1 MTIEIQNVGPIHS
14 LSIPL
19 PDGGGVVRLLGA
31 NGSGKSTALA
41 AVDSAARG
49 VPMEARARRG
59 TKSGTIE
66 GLGIKLSVGPQR
78 MGARKGELTVDAF
91 DQRIRL
97 GDLVDPGLK
106 DADAAN
112 RKRIQTLCAIAG
124 IEPDAAKFRALCADL
139 DDSAL
144 RGELVEVAARV
155 RAELHRRA
163 REHETRATEQAE
175 RARTLFEQVADVDGA
190 PAADAAQAALESA
203 IGAESALK
211 ARAAQA
217 GEAQR
222 RAEKARAE
230 LERIGADAPDLD
242 ALGASVHR
250 DRRAEADAEKAV
262 AAAKAALAEREA
274 ELEAVQAQHRD
285 SERELESALR
295 AEADRAAARKALE
308 EATAV
313 ADAPTD
319 GDLSAV
325 HDAVTQARA
334 DVARAAQAER
344 AAGQREQAQAAEA
357 TALAESKRAESLRDA
372 ASRTDAV
379 LVEHLSSVMPE
390 GLRVIDGRLA
400 IERDG
405 VPVDYAELSEGERWR
420 IAIDAALSASGARQ
434 MIAIEQPAWEGL
446 DADARAAIHAHA
458 VERGAWILTAE
469 ADHDAVGPLRAE
481 AFTR

>member
-14 LSIPL
+14 LTIPL
-19 PDGGGVVRLLGA
+19 PDGGGVVRLRGP

-59 TKSGTIE
+59 TKSGTVE

-124 IEPDAAKFRALCADL
+124 IEPDAERFRALCADL

-190 PAADAAQAALESA
+190 PAADVAQAALESA

-217 GEAQR
+217 GEAQQ
-222 RAEKARAE
+222 RAAKARAE
-230 LERIGADAPDLD
+230 LERIGAEAPDLD
-242 ALGASVHR
+242 ALREAARIAGDRASEATELVDEIQKRLREAMADMDAANVAERQALR
-250 DRRAEADAEKAV
+250 DVEAAEQ
-262 AAAKAALAEREA
+262 AAA
-274 ELEAVQAQHRD
+274 
-285 SERELESALR
+285 
-295 AEADRAAARKALE
+295 DRIAARKALE

-319 GDLSAV
+319 GDLSAA
-325 HDAVTQARA
+325 HDAVAQARA

-344 AAGQREQAQAAEA
+344 AAEQRAKAQAAEEAAKTEHAKAEALRYAA
-357 TALAESKRAESLRDA
+357 T
-372 ASRTDAV
+372 RTDTV
-379 LVEHLSSVMPE
+379 LVDHLSSVMPE
-390 GLRVIDGRLA
+390 GLRVLDGRLV

-405 VPVDYAELSEGERWR
+405 APVDYAELSEGERWR
-420 IAIDAALSASGARQ
+420 IAIDAALSAAGSRQ
-434 MIAIEQPAWEGL
+434 IIAIEQPAWEGL
-446 DADARAAIHAHA
+446 DADARAAIQKHAR
-458 VERGAWILTAE
+458 ERGAWILTAE
-469 ADHDAVGPLRAE
+469 ADHAAVGPLRAE
-481 AFTR
+481 VMS